1 VSKMKPVDTLKNR
14 LTANKTSEN
23 PDSFLQR
30 AARILLCL
38 SKGSDSISELARQS
52 GYSLSTTHRMLH
64 SLKISGLSLYDERT
78 RRYYLGPL
86 IMQLA
91 SSFQLNH
98 RLLFICALPEM
109 QHLSEATGEVISM
122 RVMIGMQSFQLHE
135 IPATHNISV
144 NLNPPAIEPIIPTG
158 PINTLFLASLNDK
171 DLRDL
176 LKSYVISLESGSS
189 PDIESLISDIKRV
202 RQQGFV
208 LSTGHRFAGVTVL
221 AVPVE
226 NYLFPVSLCLVGLE
240 SRLAPRID
248 EIIGLAKN
256 SAQKVSRNLKSISDM

>member
-1 VSKMKPVDTLKNR
+1 VSNQKPVDTLKNKE
-14 LTANKTSEN
+14 TVKAMSEN

-52 GYSLSTTHRMLH
+52 GYSLSTTHRILH
-64 SLKISGLSLYDERT
+64 SLKKPGLSLYDERT

-91 SSFQLNH
+91 SSFQVNH
-98 RLLFICALPEM
+98 RVLFISALPEM

-135 IPATHNISV
+135 IPATHNI
-144 NLNPPAIEPIIPTG
+144 NLNPPAIEPVIPTG
-158 PINTLFLASLNDK
+158 PISMLFLASLNNK
-171 DLRDL
+171 DLRDT
-176 LKSYVISLESGSS
+176 LKSYVISLDGSPS
-189 PDIESLISDIKRV
+189 SDLECTIGDIERV
-202 RQQGFV
+202 RQQGHA
-208 LSTGHRFAGVTVL
+208 LSTGHRFPGVTVL

-226 NYLFPVSLCLVGLE
+226 NYRFPVALCIVGLE
-240 SRLAPRID
+240 NRLAPGIG

-256 SAQKVSRNLKSISDM
+256 SARKISRHLKAMEDI